1 MQGIGEILHVL
12 IFHFP
17 SKYCYKKILIS
28 CDLLYSQKCEIFVP
42 TAAFITQFSARFF
55 INMHGTKE
63 IKRFGHLKT
72 ILLNTKY

>member
-28 CDLLYSQKCEIFVP
+28 CDLYSQMWKNVP

-55 INMHGTKE
+55 IDMHGTKE